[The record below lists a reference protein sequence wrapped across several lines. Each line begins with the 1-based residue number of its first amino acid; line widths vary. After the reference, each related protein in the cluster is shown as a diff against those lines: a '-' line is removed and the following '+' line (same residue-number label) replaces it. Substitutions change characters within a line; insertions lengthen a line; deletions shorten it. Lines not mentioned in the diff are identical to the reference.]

1 MEKII
6 NDVPSWGLHD
16 TSTALGWHLP
26 AIRVGDFVFLSGF
39 TGVDPVSLR
48 LADTVEEQVRLIY
61 RYIETALKAHGAS
74 LEDIVKTTI
83 YFTDLSTQR
92 PILDKV
98 RREIFKKDPPV
109 STEVGTTAL
118 ESGSALEIEATAV
131 IVR

>member
-1 MEKII
+1 MDKII
-6 NDVPSWGLHD
+6 NDVPGWGLHD

-61 RYIETALKAHGAS
+61 RNIETALEAHGAS
-74 LEDIVKTTI
+74 LRDIVKTTI
-83 YFTDLSTQR
+83 YFSDRDAQW
-92 PILDKV
+92 PILDRV

-109 STEVGTTAL
+109 STEIGTTAL
-118 ESGSALEIEATAV
+118 ESSAALEIEATAV
-131 IVR
+131 IAR